1 MASESEEYEYAYSSD
16 DDDNHPGDGEDEEV
30 SMDWSTAGAADN
42 PNAAPTMLFRGGAG
56 KEPTIVDCSG
66 SGRTRGLEG
75 LCGVACKHATRWKE
89 RNGGIRSLF
98 LSVMH
103 GSHVILIARL
113 C

>member
-16 DDDNHPGDGEDEEV
+16 DDDNVPGDGEDEEV

-56 KEPTIVDCSG
+56 KSRRLIDCSR
-66 SGRTRGLEG
+66 SVRTRGLER
-75 LCGVACKHATRWKE
+75 LCGAACKFATYWKQC
-89 RNGGIRSLF
+89 NGGIRSLL

-103 GSHVILIARL
+103 CSHVLIARL